1 MVNWPFLP
9 KVDTRSGPAGAN
21 GRKAMAVGLLL
32 TLLFCAAEA
41 LGGYLTNSLALVSDA
56 LHMLT
61 DSVAL
66 GLGLFAMWI
75 ASRPATD
82 SKTYGYYRA
91 EILAALTNG
100 VLLWGA
106 VIGIFYKAYQ
116 RVLSPPVVN
125 DLGMLL
131 VGLVGFSINI
141 IVALTISRQAARSL
155 NVRAA
160 LLHVLSDLLGSLG
173 VIASAIVIMA
183 TGWTTAD
190 AAASFSIGVLILVG
204 SWGLVREAVDVLMEA
219 VPRHINVAEV
229 KRMLESVEG
238 AEEVHDLHVW
248 TLTQGK
254 YALSAHVVIDGEVG
268 GDWVVDRMA
277 KLLSREFAIDHSTIQ
292 VEVANRCP
300 VKPVH

>member
-1 MVNWPFLP
+1 
-9 KVDTRSGPAGAN
+9 
-21 GRKAMAVGLLL
+21 MAVALLL

-61 DSVAL
+61 DSIAL

-116 RVLSPPVVN
+116 RVLSPPAVN
-125 DLGMLL
+125 DMGMLL
-131 VGLVGFSINI
+131 VALVGLSINV
-141 IVALTISRQAARSL
+141 IVALTISRQASRSL

-160 LLHVLSDLLGSLG
+160 LLHVLSDLFGSLG
-173 VIASAIVIMA
+173 VIASAVVIMA
-183 TGWTTAD
+183 SGWTTAD
-190 AAASFSIGVLILVG
+190 AAASFLIGVLILVG

-219 VPRHINVAEV
+219 VPRHIDVGEV
-229 KRMLESVEG
+229 KRVLESVEG